1 MVGFFQGDVLLRSCL
16 VPCSVGQGQIW
27 LWFQDQTVFL
37 SLALSSLLALVSG
50 PGHISLTGSGSK
62 TSPSLVQISGL
73 KCFFHWLRFQGQG
86 VFLGS
91 GFMARVGFFGPFTLQ
106 LCFEINN
113 KMIDPF
119 FVTTKCSLSVKN

>member
-50 PGHISLTGSGSK
+50 PGHISLTGSGSRAK
-62 TSPSLVQISGL
+62 QSLFGSDFRAKVFLSLAQISWPGWVSL
-73 KCFFHWLRFQGQG
+73 APLPYSYVLR
-86 VFLGS
+86 
-91 GFMARVGFFGPFTLQ
+91 
-106 LCFEINN
+106 
-113 KMIDPF
+113 
-119 FVTTKCSLSVKN
+119 